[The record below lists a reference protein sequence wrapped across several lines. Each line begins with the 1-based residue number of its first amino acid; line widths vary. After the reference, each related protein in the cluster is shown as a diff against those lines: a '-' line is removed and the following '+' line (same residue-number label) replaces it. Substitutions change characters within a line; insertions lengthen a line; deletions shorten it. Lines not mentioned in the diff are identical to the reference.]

1 MTTGAKKFRVLK
13 ISDITISQ
21 RLQIS
26 QNQKHVLQMIN
37 ACVSHE
43 MRNPINSIFAMNL
56 QIREQAQEIAAG
68 LRKITEQVLSGSPK
82 ENLLATVSECSL
94 SAADILKHA
103 TI

>member
-1 MTTGAKKFRVLK
+1 MIFILHMPEIQNEDDSEAMSQQFFKFKIEEMTTGANKFRVLK

-21 RLQIS
+21 RLQMS

-56 QIREQAQEIAAG
+56 
-68 LRKITEQVLSGSPK
+68 
-82 ENLLATVSECSL
+82 
-94 SAADILKHA
+94 
-103 TI
+103 